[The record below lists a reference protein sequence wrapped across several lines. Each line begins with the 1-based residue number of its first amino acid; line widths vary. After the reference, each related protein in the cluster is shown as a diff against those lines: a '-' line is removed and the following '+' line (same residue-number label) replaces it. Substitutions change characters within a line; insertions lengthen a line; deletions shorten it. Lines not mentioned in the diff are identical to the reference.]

1 MLAGVFSRSYTGA
14 WTHIRELFAASTGKK
29 AGLFSFNSDGQC
41 RACMGQGVIKVE
53 MAYLEAVS
61 MTCRKCHGRRFRDD
75 VLALRWGLVCCA
87 W

>member
-1 MLAGVFSRSYTGA
+1 
-14 WTHIRELFAASTGKK
+14 
-29 AGLFSFNSDGQC
+29 
-41 RACMGQGVIKVE
+41 MGQGVIKVE